1 MPLRLAALVTELDRE
16 GLRVEVVGEG
26 DPVLEGAAQDSRA
39 VRKGDL
45 FLAWAGTAFDANDA
59 VEEAARAGAVAA
71 VVERVTPGLSI
82 PQLLVRD
89 GRRAAALAAARVYG
103 APADALHLVGITG
116 TNGKTTTALL
126 TRALLSSAGP
136 SAAIG
141 TLGLVQ
147 PDGRVRPGTEALT
160 TPGPVELARWMRA
173 LVDEGVRSVAMEV
186 SSHALEQRR
195 VDGLRFAAA
204 VFTNLTQDHLD
215 YHPTLEAYVA
225 AKARL
230 ATLLRPDG
238 WAVVNAA
245 EPAFASVRSGARVRT
260 FGCEVPADLTATDL
274 ALDATGSRFHLRW
287 QGTSAAVHLPLLGR
301 FNVENALG
309 AAAVALLAGLDL
321 ADVATGL
328 DAAPQ
333 VPGRLERVVDHPCP
347 VLLDYAHTPDALD
360 NVLETLRPL
369 TRGRLIVLFGAGGDR
384 DPGKRPRMA
393 EAAARWADLVV
404 VTSDNP
410 RTEDPDAII
419 DQILPGIGTAS
430 YERITDRTA
439 AIGRVLDLARP
450 DDLVVLAGKGHE
462 QYQVIGR
469 EKRPFDERAL
479 VLAHLGRAGA

>member
-1 MPLRLAALVTELDRE
+1 M
-16 GLRVEVVGEG
+16 
-26 DPVLEGAAQDSRA
+26 
-39 VRKGDL
+39 
-45 FLAWAGTAFDANDA
+45 
-59 VEEAARAGAVAA
+59 
-71 VVERVTPGLSI
+71 
-82 PQLLVRD
+82 
-89 GRRAAALAAARVYG
+89 
-103 APADALHLVGITG
+103 
-116 TNGKTTTALL
+116 
-126 TRALLSSAGP
+126 
-136 SAAIG
+136 
-141 TLGLVQ
+141 
-147 PDGRVRPGTEALT
+147 
-160 TPGPVELARWMRA
+160 
-173 LVDEGVRSVAMEV
+173 
-186 SSHALEQRR
+186 
-195 VDGLRFAAA
+195 
-204 VFTNLTQDHLD
+204 
-215 YHPTLEAYVA
+215 
-225 AKARL
+225 
-230 ATLLRPDG
+230 
-238 WAVVNAA
+238 
-245 EPAFASVRSGARVRT
+245 RT
-260 FGCEVPADLTATDL
+260 FGCEVPTDLTATDL

-287 QGTSAAVHLPLLGR
+287 QGSSAAVHLPLLGR

-462 QYQVIGR
+462 QY
-469 EKRPFDERAL
+469 
-479 VLAHLGRAGA
+479 